1 MTKPFDTRDVKLL
14 VPTGGKADRFGAQVT
29 EYIEETVAGVL
40 PQPGGTSDL
49 GAERP
54 NGRKVD
60 MTFHWPRGHARS
72 LAGCIVEFDGRR
84 YRVIG
89 DPAPYIDGNT
99 PGPFDRT
106 VETEAVDG

>member
-40 PQPGGTSDL
+40 
-49 GAERP
+49 RP